1 MSSADLTEATLDST
15 RVYEGRL
22 LKINK
27 DRVRLPDGAE
37 STREYTVH
45 PGAVAI
51 IALLP
56 DGKLVLERQFRYP
69 LRRTFIE
76 LPAGKIDPGEDPLA
90 TAQRELKEETG
101 YTANLW
107 RHVTTIHPVISYSDE
122 RIEIYLAQELTLA
135 GRKLDPGE
143 FLEVFTATPAEA
155 LTWVREG
162 KITDVK
168 TTIGLF
174 WLDKTARGEWAW
186 D

>member
-1 MSSADLTEATLDST
+1 MSNADLTETTLDSR

-27 DRVRLPDGAE
+27 DRVRLPDGSE

-76 LPAGKIDPGEDPLA
+76 LPAGKIDPGEDPLV

-101 YTANLW
+101 YTAKLW
-107 RHVTTIHPVISYSDE
+107 RHITTIHPVISYSDE
-122 RIEIYLAQELTLA
+122 HIEIYLAQELTLA
-135 GRKLDPGE
+135 GRELDPGE
-143 FLEVFTATPAEA
+143 FLEVFTASPAEA

-168 TTIGLF
+168 TIIGLL
-174 WLDKTARGEWAW
+174 WLDQIARGGWQ
-186 D
+186 